1 MNVIEQARAWLADY
15 MRRPVGRT
23 INKYGAGGD
32 DIAALCRALIQRTEA
47 LRELVAAEDALDN
60 DPSGGACD
68 RYKSAYRAA
77 RRSLADD

>member
-1 MNVIEQARAWLADY
+1 MTIIEQARAWLVRYDST
-15 MRRPVGRT
+15 P
-23 INKYGAGGD
+23 YGGLVPIDVSVD
-32 DIAALCRALIQRTEA
+32 DVAALCRALIQRTEA